1 MIFCAAPLLVIVD
14 SLLILLSTIQ
24 WSNGSYVNVIRP
36 KRLQG
41 TKVSRVCVV
50 VPSRSRSKP
59 YVREGTSN
67 SSSSGTNREE
77 SCSAIKGVRLNKVFK
92 AKYSRRIADSF
103 IASGRVR
110 INGTP
115 VQTKGGTYV
124 IPYKDIVELDGKI
137 VTGWEDLVLLEAQQQ
152 HHQHHSQLNEE
163 EKWKEQDIH
172 GNNNKDS
179 LSPLLQG
186 ISSSSSSN
194 SNTDP
199 FEYVKYYKP
208 LGVTCTTD
216 PKVKRNIIDEITL
229 RNGLKPRHRIFPVG
243 RLDKDTSGLIL
254 LTSDGRLPNA
264 SLRLSQKQPKTY
276 HVTVDRDISEEQ
288 IQKLRSGIVITTVA
302 QRDRGVRK
310 PLTARTKP
318 CIVERGGLGTTAN
331 RTVIITIME
340 GRNRQ
345 IRKMMEALR
354 FNVVALKRVK
364 FAGISLDGLKLPGD
378 WKRLNQKEMK
388 IIEQI
393 LERRVVDQ

>member
-1 MIFCAAPLLVIVD
+1 VL
-14 SLLILLSTIQ
+14 
-24 WSNGSYVNVIRP
+24 
-36 KRLQG
+36 
-41 TKVSRVCVV
+41 
-50 VPSRSRSKP
+50 PSSSKS
-59 YVREGTSN
+59 EGTSN
-67 SSSSGTNREE
+67 SSSSGTNSEE
-77 SCSAIKGVRLNKVFK
+77 SSSAIKGVRLNKVFK
-92 AKYSRRIADSF
+92 AKYSRRVADSF
-103 IASGRVR
+103 IATGRVR
-110 INGTP
+110 INGSP
-115 VQTKGGTYV
+115 VHTKGGTFV
-124 IPYKDIVELDGKI
+124 VPYKDIIELDGK
-137 VTGWEDLVLLEAQQQ
+137 VVKGWEDLVVMEAQQQQ
-152 HHQHHSQLNEE
+152 HHQHHSQLKEE
-163 EKWKEQDIH
+163 EKWKEKNIQS
-172 GNNNKDS
+172 NKNKDS
-179 LSPLLQG
+179 VSLSLQG
-186 ISSSSSSN
+186 LSGSSS

-276 HVTVDRDISEEQ
+276 IVTVDRDISEET
-288 IQKLRSGIVITTVA
+288 IQKLQSGIVITTVA

-310 PLTARTKP
+310 PFTARTKP
-318 CIVERGGLGTTAN
+318 CIVERGGLGTTTAN

-354 FNVVALKRVK
+354 LNVVALKRVK
-364 FAGISLDGLKLPGD
+364 FAGITLDGLKFPGD

-388 IIEQI
+388 IIELI
-393 LERRVVDQ
+393 LEPKVTGQ